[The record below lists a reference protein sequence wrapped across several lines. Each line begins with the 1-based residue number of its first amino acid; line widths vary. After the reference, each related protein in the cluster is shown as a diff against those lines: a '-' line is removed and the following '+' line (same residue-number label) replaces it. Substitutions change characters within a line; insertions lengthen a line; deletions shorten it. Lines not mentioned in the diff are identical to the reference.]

1 MSDLKTVIAEA
12 IFNSDYNH
20 RYNRIDMWGAYQ
32 YANAVI
38 ATLGLIRDPFSTVA
52 FERYVTQWQ
61 PNDRFKPY
69 CNRCGIPHTDQCKRD
84 KDTP

>member
-32 YANAVI
+32 YANDVI
-38 ATLGLIRDPFSTVA
+38 AALGLRQENV
-52 FERYVTQWQ
+52 ELLHRYVTEWATH
-61 PNDRFKPY
+61 D
-69 CNRCGIPHTDQCKRD
+69 
-84 KDTP
+84 

>member
-38 ATLGLIRDPFSTVA
+38 RELGLTRVTRSERVPIH
-52 FERYVTQWQ
+52 RYVTEWETT
-61 PNDRFKPY
+61 N
-69 CNRCGIPHTDQCKRD
+69 GSS
-84 KDTP
+84 

>member
-38 ATLGLIRDPFSTVA
+38 AALGLRQENV
-52 FERYVTQWQ
+52 ELLHRYVTEWATH
-61 PNDRFKPY
+61 D
-69 CNRCGIPHTDQCKRD
+69 
-84 KDTP
+84 